1 MAQAVFP
8 DPRRALLQS
17 KLQYPSLS
25 SNTIKRQRLLNQ
37 VNSADQTPVILVVAP
52 AGYGKTTLLR
62 GWADLLQAEQ
72 WKTAWLTLDN
82 YDNSLLRFWAYLLA
96 AVRLQA
102 PSFQAKA
109 ESIFRSQSQPEDWSI
124 LNEAINEMAQLP
136 GRFCLFLDDFET
148 ILAADILQSLTYF
161 IKNLPANFCLVI
173 SGRTNPPLPLAR
185 LKTHWHVLEISAE
198 ELSFTTQEAQDYLLQ
213 AMNLN
218 LSAVQLKTILDVTH
232 GWIAGLQIAT
242 LSIQA
247 RSVVPVTGL
256 GKLTEF
262 DQRVFEYLAEEVLI
276 QQPAEIQNFLAD
288 TSILR
293 DFNSELC
300 DSIRES
306 QDAQALLNQI
316 VQANLFIEH
325 LNSPVDRFRY
335 HPLIAKTM
343 RERLRQTN
351 PQRFVDLHQHAVHWY
366 LEHNFPDQA
375 VDHALAIDNLQLA
388 ADILENSTLD
398 TLVKLDRFNLIHWLG
413 RLSDPIIFERPILGI
428 YYAVAAYVLGQ
439 PEKMR
444 REVCLVED
452 AISGHSDDRS
462 QVDHYDHL
470 QWYLQ
475 VLHAVELLLNGEVMT
490 AVHSLEDC
498 LHTPPPVTPFFI
510 GLATHILASGYTV
523 LENYTAALKTYDH
536 AARMALR
543 NGFINDFVHS
553 RVSAAQV
560 LKVQGLLTEA
570 EGVILDTMGYLSE
583 YENERE
589 GGMLGLRVHQMNLA
603 VEHCDLSVGDQWE
616 AILYQR
622 MLEVE
627 KDNAMPEYCEM
638 LALGLGQYYLAA
650 GNIPQ
655 AALCMY
661 KATAKMLAQP
671 YLFEHPY
678 QQALDLQ
685 AQIWTAT
692 GDIRT
697 NESHLKQHLHR
708 FNPFAKPLE
717 AELTAQARIDL
728 AHGNLSQ
735 ALITLKTLEEQ
746 SRKNDHT
753 ERLIEVL
760 ILEASAYQQSGQ
772 ISDAIQKIE
781 AACDLAMPQNIY
793 YPFVREGKSI
803 ANLLSAALRS
813 STQRQKDFIQQALVH
828 FPDFQPDSQTDAAVL
843 SAENLSPLSI
853 REIEVLELL
862 LKHKSAKEIAVLLSI
877 SLNTVKAHIKGV
889 YRKLD
894 IHSRKDLLKTTYSF
908 PGKTPFQD

>member
-1 MAQAVFP
+1 
-8 DPRRALLQS
+8 
-17 KLQYPSLS
+17 
-25 SNTIKRQRLLNQ
+25 
-37 VNSADQTPVILVVAP
+37 
-52 AGYGKTTLLR
+52 
-62 GWADLLQAEQ
+62 
-72 WKTAWLTLDN
+72 
-82 YDNSLLRFWAYLLA
+82 
-96 AVRLQA
+96 
-102 PSFQAKA
+102 
-109 ESIFRSQSQPEDWSI
+109 
-124 LNEAINEMAQLP
+124 
-136 GRFCLFLDDFET
+136 
-148 ILAADILQSLTYF
+148 
-161 IKNLPANFCLVI
+161 
-173 SGRTNPPLPLAR
+173 
-185 LKTHWHVLEISAE
+185 
-198 ELSFTTQEAQDYLLQ
+198 
-213 AMNLN
+213 
-218 LSAVQLKTILDVTH
+218 
-232 GWIAGLQIAT
+232 
-242 LSIQA
+242 
-247 RSVVPVTGL
+247 
-256 GKLTEF
+256 
-262 DQRVFEYLAEEVLI
+262 
-276 QQPAEIQNFLAD
+276 
-288 TSILR
+288 
-293 DFNSELC
+293 
-300 DSIRES
+300 
-306 QDAQALLNQI
+306 
-316 VQANLFIEH
+316 
-325 LNSPVDRFRY
+325 
-335 HPLIAKTM
+335 
-343 RERLRQTN
+343 
-351 PQRFVDLHQHAVHWY
+351 
-366 LEHNFPDQA
+366 
-375 VDHALAIDNLQLA
+375 
-388 ADILENSTLD
+388 
-398 TLVKLDRFNLIHWLG
+398 
-413 RLSDPIIFERPILGI
+413 
-428 YYAVAAYVLGQ
+428 
-439 PEKMR
+439 
-444 REVCLVED
+444 
-452 AISGHSDDRS
+452 
-462 QVDHYDHL
+462 
-470 QWYLQ
+470 
-475 VLHAVELLLNGEVMT
+475 
-490 AVHSLEDC
+490 
-498 LHTPPPVTPFFI
+498 
-510 GLATHILASGYTV
+510 
-523 LENYTAALKTYDH
+523 
-536 AARMALR
+536 
-543 NGFINDFVHS
+543 
-553 RVSAAQV
+553 
-560 LKVQGLLTEA
+560 
-570 EGVILDTMGYLSE
+570 
-583 YENERE
+583 
-589 GGMLGLRVHQMNLA
+589 MLGLRVHQMNLA
-603 VEHCDLSVGDQWE
+603 VVHCDLSVGDQWE

-692 GDIRT
+692 GDIHT

-746 SRKNDHT
+746 SRKKEHT

-908 PGKTPFQD
+908 PGKMPFQD